1 MVFAYGYLSTWV
13 LLEVT
18 KNFVGELR
26 PHFLAVCQPSYDCG
40 SATLLNQFNLYIDFG
55 SNYTCLNTDLAAVRE
70 AR

>member
-40 SATLLNQFNLYIDFG
+40 STNSLNQFNLYIDFG

>member
-1 MVFAYGYLSTWV
+1 VVFAYGYLSTWV

-40 SATLLNQFNLYIDFG
+40 SANSLNQFNLYIDFG